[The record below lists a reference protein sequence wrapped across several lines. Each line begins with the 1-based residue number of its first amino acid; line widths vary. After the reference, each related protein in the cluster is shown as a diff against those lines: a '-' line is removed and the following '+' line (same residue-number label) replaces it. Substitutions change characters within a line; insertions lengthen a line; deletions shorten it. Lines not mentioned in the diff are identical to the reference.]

1 MSEIIAQN
9 AGWKTQRTPV
19 GEINVVESMKE
30 HNCIIGGEGSGGV
43 ILPSCHFGR
52 DSLVGIALVIA
63 LMKNTGKPLS
73 VLASELPATVM
84 IKGKMPWSGSAVQIF
99 QDIERHFQTSS
110 VNIRHDDGLWIGL
123 EQGWIHV
130 RTSNTE
136 PILRYIVEHISE
148 AEAEKHVRALQILIQ
163 SNCAQ

>member
-1 MSEIIAQN
+1 
-9 AGWKTQRTPV
+9 
-19 GEINVVESMKE
+19 
-30 HNCIIGGEGSGGV
+30 
-43 ILPSCHFGR
+43 
-52 DSLVGIALVIA
+52 LVGIALVIA

-73 VLASELPATVM
+73 VLASELPATFM

-110 VNIRHDDGLWIGL
+110 VHIRHDDGLWIGL